1 MMKINELH
9 IMLAGLVLMG
19 IAARVACGLWGVL

>member
-1 MMKINELH
+1 MKINELH
-9 IMLAGLVLMG
+9 VMLVGLALIG